1 MAYDTAVAVPNL
13 VSQGVGG
20 TGKVFHYESVDGAT
34 DVDAAGYFTDG
45 YQRGMRVYDHVISV
59 DNNASPVASHIHM
72 VNAATASS
80 VDLNNGVAVT
90 ATDSD

>member
-1 MAYDTAVAVPNL
+1 MAYNTAVAVPNL

-20 TGKVFHYESVDGAT
+20 VGKVFHYESADAQS

-45 YQRGMRVYDHVISV
+45 YNRGMRVYDHVVVV
-59 DNNASPVASHIHM
+59 DNDASPVASSLHM
-72 VNAATASS
+72 VNASSSSAT
-80 VDLNNGVAVT
+80 DLNNGVAIT